1 MQFQNYRVSVGDTLE
16 KIALRFYGSTSRAAE
31 LARANGITPPYLVS
45 IGQTLV
51 IPLDETASVIT
62 ADASQ
67 PGDDL
72 PEVVVTATRERL
84 PAWVWLALALAAAW
98 ALSDRRRLF

>member
-1 MQFQNYRVSVGDTLE
+1 MQYQNYRVAIGDTLE
-16 KIALRFYGSTSRAAE
+16 KLAIRFYGDASKLAE
-31 LARANGITPPYLVS
+31 LARVNKIAPPFLLS

-62 ADASQ
+62 ADAT
-67 PGDDL
+67 GNEL
-72 PEVVVTATRERL
+72 PEVIVTATRERS
-84 PAWVWLALALAAAW
+84 PPWLLLVLAAVALW